1 MLSLPI
7 LIFFFFK
14 KPFFFPNWQCW
25 VFIGT
30 PGFSLVVAS
39 GCSGFVAWDS
49 HCSGFT
55 CCGAWALGCMGFSSA
70 ACGFQSAGS
79 VVVVQGVSCS
89 EACVIFLDQ
98 EQESVFP
105 ALAGDFKP
113 LGSPLISFI
122 KNVLAV
128 SLENPY
134 EFLYRF
140 LFSKKKKK
148 WLLGFWLGFMK
159 SLDCIG

>member
-1 MLSLPI
+1 M
-7 LIFFFFK
+7 
-14 KPFFFPNWQCW
+14 
-25 VFIGT
+25 
-30 PGFSLVVAS
+30 
-39 GCSGFVAWDS
+39 
-49 HCSGFT
+49 
-55 CCGAWALGCMGFSSA
+55 
-70 ACGFQSAGS
+70 
-79 VVVVQGVSCS
+79 VQGVSCS

-113 LGSPLISFI
+113 LDHQGSPLISFI

-148 WLLGFWLGFMK
+148 GYWVFDWD
-159 SLDCIG
+159 S